1 MALPGGFIE
10 ELRTRTP
17 LAALIGRRTKIERS
31 GRQWKACCPFHGEKT
46 PSFYIYDDHYHC
58 FGCGAHGDA
67 ITFVMQ
73 SEGASFMDAVER
85 LARDAGLPMPKLS
98 PALAEAERKRHT
110 LAGVL
115 ETAAALFQRRLFAP
129 EGRRALGYLVDRG
142 LTEDTIRGFGLGW
155 SGEDSRRFSIRT
167 GAGRRRAGD
176 AGRDRARARRP

>member
-98 PALAEAERKRHT
+98 PSLGRGRA
-110 LAGVL
+110 
-115 ETAAALFQRRLFAP
+115 QAP
-129 EGRRALGYLVDRG
+129 HPGR
-142 LTEDTIRGFGLGW
+142 
-155 SGEDSRRFSIRT
+155 
-167 GAGRRRAGD
+167 GAGNRRRPVSTTAFCT
-176 AGRDRARARRP
+176 